1 MMTEPLY
8 VSFLWHMHQ
17 PFYKDPVRG
26 EYVLPWAYLHAVKD
40 YYDMPAIVDAVEGA
54 KVVFNLVPSLLEQ
67 ILDYAQGKA
76 VDPFLARARRSPAEL
91 DAADRLFILENFF
104 SANRRRMIE
113 PHPRYRELFARAG
126 EGAPGAA
133 ALRLDS
139 FSDQDLLDLQVW
151 FYLTWTGE
159 AARRRFPVFRELIR
173 KGGSFTQEDK
183 DLLFEAQRE
192 LISQVIP
199 LYKKLHQEGKVELS
213 VTPYF
218 HPILPLLC
226 DSGIARVALPKAKLP
241 SIPFCYPEDARAQL
255 LHAIASFERLFGF
268 PPTGIWPS
276 EGSVS
281 DEALGIM
288 AQTGLSWTASDEWVL
303 AHTLPGGLAREREP
317 LYHPYTF
324 SEDGREIA
332 LFFRDQGLS
341 DLIGFSYSQWETE
354 RAVADFV
361 GRVKEV
367 RQRSRQAQVVPVI
380 LDGENAWEHYQ
391 DNGFPFLSRLYAA
404 LAQTTGVKLATFS
417 EVLRHSGERR
427 VLEHVHPG
435 SWINADYGIWIGKPE
450 ENLGWEYI
458 AKARAAAV
466 QKSPAVAT
474 LLAGGESG
482 DEAARQACMA
492 LYAAQGSDWF
502 WWYGDDHFSPHA
514 GRFDLLFRSHL
525 MSVYQLLALE
535 VPDELHRPIKKER
548 PPGFVRAPAGLVTPS
563 ISEVGNDYFEWLS
576 AGLYDLT
583 RQGGA
588 MHHSDNLLQ
597 SFYYAYDLEYFYFR
611 IEGVQPLETVL
622 RPEDSLSLH
631 LLGAGEWRLDVQLGE
646 GEGELQVLKDG
657 TWQGSGSIG
666 RYFLGRSAG
675 ARVPLFPLCPGGE
688 GTVLCYLCVTRAGT
702 EVGRWPADAAL
713 PLVCTSPESGC
724 EAHYNH

>member
-40 YYDMPAIVDAVEGA
+40 YYDMPAIVEAVEGA

-67 ILDYAQGKA
+67 ILDYAGGDA
-76 VDPFLARARRSPAEL
+76 VDPFLLRARPLPAEL
-91 DAADRLFILENFF
+91 GDSDRLFLLENFF
-104 SANRRRMIE
+104 SANRPRMIE
-113 PHPRYRELFARAG
+113 PYPRYRELFARAG

-133 ALRLDS
+133 AARLAS
-139 FSDQDLLDLQVW
+139 FGDQDLLDLQVW
-151 FYLTWTGE
+151 FYLAWTGE
-159 AARRRFPVFRELIR
+159 AARRRFPVFKELIR
-173 KGGSFTQEDK
+173 KGSHFSQKDK
-183 DLLFEAQRE
+183 ELLLETQRE

-226 DSGIARVALPKAKLP
+226 DSGIARVALPKANLP
-241 SIPFCYPEDARAQL
+241 SIPFRYPEDARAQL

-281 DEALGIM
+281 DEVLGIM
-288 AQTGLSWTASDEWVL
+288 AQTGLPWTASDERVL
-303 AHTLPGGLAREREP
+303 AHTLPGGLDRERDC

-324 SEDGREIA
+324 SKDGREIS

-341 DLIGFSYSQWETE
+341 DLIGFTYSQWETE
-354 RAVADFV
+354 RAVGDFLA
-361 GRVKEV
+361 RLKEV
-367 RQRSRQAQVVPVI
+367 RQRSRQARVVPVI
-380 LDGENAWEHYQ
+380 LDGENAWEYYQ

-404 LAQTTGVKLATFS
+404 LVRTPWVQLATFS
-417 EVLRHSGERR
+417 EVLQRTGERR

-450 ENLGWEYI
+450 ENLGWDYI

-466 QKSPAVAT
+466 QGSPEMAT
-474 LLAGGESG
+474 LLAGGESS

-525 MSVYQLLALE
+525 MNVYHLLALE
-535 VPDELHRPIKKER
+535 VPGELRQPIKKER
-548 PPGFVRAPAGLVTPS
+548 PAGFVRAPAGLVTPA
-563 ISEVGNDYFEWLS
+563 ITGVVNDYFEWLS

-588 MHHSDNLLQ
+588 MHAADNLLQ
-597 SFYYAYDLEYFYFR
+597 SFYYGFDLEYLYFR
-611 IEGVQPLETVL
+611 IDGVQPLEKTF
-622 RPEDSLSLH
+622 RPEDRLSLH
-631 LLGAGEWRLDVQLGE
+631 LVCGGEWRLDMQLGE

-657 TWQGSGSIG
+657 AWHGSGSVG
-666 RYFLGRSAG
+666 RYCMGRSAG
-675 ARVPLFPLCPGGE
+675 ARVPLPPLRLEGA

-702 EVGRWPADAAL
+702 QVGRWPADAAL
-713 PLVCTSPESGC
+713 PLVSPGPELGC